1 MCVASDCP
9 QRPNTPE
16 RSNMFT
22 ICAKGSR
29 QAVPFGSQ
37 LSQQP
42 IAKVPESVRRC
53 NTAAYFGAD
62 LGAPQA
68 GQNLAVESPC
78 GAPQLLQKCPG
89 SAVVAARCLLLMNS
103 QTMPAITA
111 IGNRNTERTVRI
123 RTSSGSPRPTIA
135 FSIRKW
141 REKRTPKSE
150 IGLTRAHTGVT
161 RNESDSLTNAH
172 VRPAPSRHSCPDAS
186 R

>member
-62 LGAPQA
+62 L
-68 GQNLAVESPC
+68 